1 MSADGRNEEAAAI
14 AMMDW
19 RGIPEADRES
29 AVRVMRREAVE
40 INSIGFPT
48 IAAALLAGANVLER
62 TR

>member
-1 MSADGRNEEAAAI
+1 MSASDRNEEIAAI

-19 RGIPEADRES
+19 RGVPKADREA
-29 AVRVMRREAVE
+29 AVRVMRREAIE
-40 INSIGFPT
+40 ISSIGFPT